1 MSLPILLDEFDAI
14 EYFNNELS
22 DAHKAYTIAYLS
34 KYYSNKQIR
43 DALKIKN
50 NYTVSQFKTAGL
62 KLTDEELELWDKN
75 SNRISLGHIR
85 AIVKYKEPERDT
97 ILRDI
102 LSKKLSVRHV
112 ESLTKTKEENSADIE
127 RYEREMALQLGY
139 AIKIKYDPNK
149 KVGSMTLPF
158 YSYENL
164 EDIADKLGY
173 KSDEYY

>member
-14 EYFNNELS
+14 QYYRDELS
-22 DAHKAYTIAYLS
+22 DAHKAFTIAYLS

-62 KLTDEELELWDKN
+62 KLTEAELELWDKN
-75 SNRISLGHIR
+75 SNQISLGHIR
-85 AIVKYKEPERDT
+85 AIVKYDESERDS

-112 ESLTKTKEENSADIE
+112 ESLAKKKEENNADLE

-139 AIKIKYDPNK
+139 AIKINYDPNK
-149 KVGSMTLPF
+149 KVGSLTLPF

-173 KSDEYY
+173 KSDDYY